1 MSGRSVVLYD
11 ADCGLCRW
19 ATDRIVR
26 WDDRR
31 RLRAVPL
38 QAAEADRLL
47 GSMDP
52 AERMASWHLVSPDGD
67 VRSAGA
73 AIPPLLRVLPGGR
86 PLAAAAERLSGTTD
100 RAYAWIV
107 RHRAG
112 LGRMLGQRRCAVDPS
127 RTGAS

>member
-26 WDDRR
+26 WDRKG

-38 QAAEADRLL
+38 QASEADRLL

-52 AERMASWHLVSPDGD
+52 ARRTTSWHLVSPDGV

-73 AIPPLLRVLPGGR
+73 AVPPLLRLLPGGR
-86 PLAAAAERLSGTTD
+86 PLAAAAERLPRTTD

-107 RHRAG
+107 RHRTE

-127 RTGAS
+127 RTGAP